1 MAGRAFVICNFPVM
15 HSSFDKL
22 VEMFMRFPGI
32 GPRQARRFVYFLLAL
47 DSGSLAR
54 LTGAIDELR
63 REAAECRRCGYHF
76 FKKGGPQELC
86 QICAD
91 IHRDKGQLMIVEKDL
106 DVDSFKKTDSY
117 NGLFYIL
124 GGLVPILE
132 KDPGKKVRLSPLS
145 KLVKEESANGNL
157 REIILALSVNPE
169 GDYTIEY
176 LRTLLQPIL
185 TGHNIKI
192 SVLGRGLSTGTEVEY
207 SDAETLRSALENRH

>member
-1 MAGRAFVICNFPVM
+1 MNSA
-15 HSSFDKL
+15 FDKL

-54 LTGAIDELR
+54 LTEAIDELR
-63 REAAECRRCGYHF
+63 REATQCRRCGYHF
-76 FKKGGPQELC
+76 FKKSITQETC

-91 IHRDKGQLMIVEKDL
+91 PHRDQSQLMIVEKDL

-117 NGLFYIL
+117 NGFFYIL

-132 KDPGKKVRLSPLS
+132 KEPGKKVRLTPLS
-145 KLVKEESANGNL
+145 KLIKEEVAAGRL
-157 REIILALSVNPE
+157 REIIFALSVNPE

-176 LRTLLQPIL
+176 LREMISPLVAGSAIR
-185 TGHNIKI
+185 I